1 MQILGSG
8 LTTPGGELGCIWPTH
23 AQVKRAG
30 ISFLLMLGITSCTW
44 NQKQEKQ
51 EQPLSQPSIGAFGT
65 IVPVEQLRN
74 ITISGS
80 AGENRQVIERL
91 HAEEGDSVKKGQII
105 AELRNKRQLENER
118 KRILRNIRGYEKQLQ
133 QSSVLLKRLE
143 NLSRTGAYPW
153 YLYQER
159 LIISENTSIAKDQAF
174 IQLED
179 NEIRLSNSTLRA
191 PFDGVIT
198 RIYSRSGEA
207 ISKDGIF
214 QMGNLERL
222 QAQLEI
228 YESDIGKV
236 RLGQQVKIRSETGSF
251 SGTVNATVTQ
261 IVPGIRMRTTLPTTS
276 TPMVDV
282 RVGIVRAEINRNDS
296 SKLKIVVGTKV
307 IGKIL
312 I

>member
-1 MQILGSG
+1 
-8 LTTPGGELGCIWPTH
+8 
-23 AQVKRAG
+23 
-30 ISFLLMLGITSCTW
+30 MLGITSCTW

-91 HAEEGDSVKKGQII
+91 QAEEGDSVKKGQII

-153 YLYQER
+153 SLYQER

-222 QAQLEI
+222 QAQLEV

-251 SGTVNATVTQ
+251 NGTVDATVTQ

-296 SKLKIVVGTKV
+296 SKLKIVVGTKI